1 MSSSRVKGLTIVF
14 RKEDSGFLRHVNWY
28 RDIKVS
34 GEHTASFFKVADNGG
49 NRVLWNICM
58 CLSNNTA

>member
-49 NRVLWNICM
+49 NRVL
-58 CLSNNTA
+58 